1 VLKKE
6 LNWKSWRPDCDEK
19 LEIKR
24 GILSTVQG
32 NDSIGV
38 DSIFTLMIPLDILQ
52 DPQDIIP
59 AKNLR
64 YVLHS
69 RRCSRSARY
78 PRPHA

>member
-52 DPQDIIP
+52 DPQDIIRL
-59 AKNLR
+59 KSLR
-64 YVLHS
+64 YV
-69 RRCSRSARY
+69 
-78 PRPHA
+78 